1 MDTGKIFHLAGEEM
15 TSTSF
20 PPRSSYTTDEKIDDE
35 DMILMMFPINS
46 IISNTRSWTP
56 LLISPLESLRNVAE
70 CFRFYDTSAWN
81 ANLELLDGGIKLGVE
96 MLFPALLLSTIGSL
110 LRTSP
115 IVGEFLSAS
124 ELHPFTRALSPY
136 TSHSLALSSLSHS
149 HSHSV
154 AERLSLIFD
163 FDPRY
168 FVRCLILS
176 VISPTAIDLLLHNF
190 APVLIQIF
198 SRLRVVLSSRKGPDN
213 STLEVLAE
221 RVRIGRAIRRHAYD
235 LYFPPDNAIDSKRN
249 IVSSL
254 LFFPGFGVQHSA
266 YADVASRIS
275 DDGIPVAVVSL
286 EPLRL
291 AHQNLGGG
299 MEDVKYLIQL
309 AGKDLVM
316 HYKPLQAG
324 GKIVIEWALGGHSMG
339 GYNALQLAELL
350 IASNEEMR
358 SVLLPDGSI
367 SKIGTNIVA
376 WAAGTID
383 QSFPNL
389 HDASSLRV
397 LILLAS
403 NDSIARIS
411 SLQQKQK
418 LLSKLP
424 KNTRLT
430 IIKGGNHSGFA
441 SYDNASAQSGTML
454 VNGPRHISLESQQK
468 EASRLT
474 VDFILQK

>member
-1 MDTGKIFHLAGEEM
+1 MVAV
-15 TSTSF
+15 
-20 PPRSSYTTDEKIDDE
+20 
-35 DMILMMFPINS
+35 MFPINS

-56 LLISPLESLRNVAE
+56 LLISPLVSLRNVAE
-70 CFRFYDTSAWN
+70 CFRFYDASAWN

-96 MLFPALLLSTIGSL
+96 MLFPALLLSTIGAL

-115 IVGEFLSAS
+115 IVGDFVSVS
-124 ELHPFTRALSPY
+124 ELHPFTHVLSPY
-136 TSHSLALSSLSHS
+136 TFHSLALSSLPHS

-154 AERLSLIFD
+154 AERLSLVFD
-163 FDPRY
+163 YDPRY

-176 VISPTAIDLLLHNF
+176 IISPTAIDLLLHNF
-190 APVLIQIF
+190 VPVLIQIF
-198 SRLRVVLSSRKGPDN
+198 SRLRVVLSSRKDPDN
-213 STLEVLAE
+213 NTLEVLAE
-221 RVRIGRAIRRHAYD
+221 RVRMGRALRRQAYD

-249 IVSSL
+249 FMPSL

-299 MEDVKYLIQL
+299 VDAVKHLIQL

-316 HYKPLQAG
+316 HYKPLHADG
-324 GKIVIEWALGGHSMG
+324 EIVIEWALCGHSMG

-350 IASNEEMR
+350 IANNAEMY

-367 SKIGTNIVA
+367 SKLGTNIVA
-376 WAAGTID
+376 WAAGTMT
-383 QSFPNL
+383 QSYPNL

-403 NDSIARIS
+403 NDSIACIS
-411 SLQQKQK
+411 SLQQKQQ
-418 LLSKLP
+418 LLSRLP
-424 KNTRLT
+424 KKTRLT

-441 SYDNASAQSGTML
+441 SYDNASTQSGTML

-468 EASRLT
+468 EVSRLT
-474 VDFILQK
+474 VNFIRQK